1 MDATVRLLPKLCFFL
16 VAIFSVLMDSILVN
30 VRDVSYTP
38 SEVVS
43 KRDGERLPELVLL
56 HRQGKCPFSV
66 YYLEKE

>member
-16 VAIFSVLMDSILVN
+16 VVVLSVLMDSTLVN

-38 SEVVS
+38 SEVS

-56 HRQGKCPFSV
+56 HRQGKCLFSV

>member
-1 MDATVRLLPKLCFFL
+1 MDAAVRLLPKRCFL
-16 VAIFSVLMDSILVN
+16 VAILSMLMGSTLVN

-38 SEVVS
+38 SEVS

-56 HRQGKCPFSV
+56 HRQGKCLFSV

>member
-16 VAIFSVLMDSILVN
+16 VAIFSMLMDSILVN

-38 SEVVS
+38 SEVS

>member
-16 VAIFSVLMDSILVN
+16 VAVLSVLMDSTLVN
-30 VRDVSYTP
+30 VRDVSCTP
-38 SEVVS
+38 SEVS

-56 HRQGKCPFSV
+56 HRQGKCLFSV